1 MSSDETYLESFIE
14 SISTL
19 PSEIRRNLVHIK
31 SLDKSYKSI
40 VDELREREE
49 DYLHR
54 AQEIIT
60 RLPVRSAEDHHAD
73 GGGKRQKL
81 AASATEDGA
90 SPLPIR
96 TDDDGTTTDDQPTR
110 PPPSSPPP
118 LTRGT
123 DDDAPSSTAH
133 YPVEPRYGV
142 PVPLPHDPASTALV
156 VPTTEELR
164 AMVRDRAALVAIAGL
179 RRDAR
184 LYSEEKIAVADQ
196 TFQVVDEAV
205 RSLEVDLEKFEA
217 YLKTSGCFETTTGA
231 QPDDLA
237 AIQVTPNS
245 PDWILAKVISHDNT
259 DTGMYKLS
267 DEDIE
272 SNKTF
277 TLPESQVVILGG
289 VDRLS
294 KSDIIYAVYPDTTSF
309 YQATVVQ
316 APRKVT
322 VGESFVMVNFKDDG
336 DENGITHDKAVLM
349 KHIMRAPY
357 GAIQ

>member
-19 PSEIRRNLVHIK
+19 PSEIRRNLGHIK

-60 RLPVRSAEDHHAD
+60 RLPVQSAEPVT
-73 GGGKRQKL
+73 KRQKVVRTRDSSGEKK
-81 AASATEDGA
+81 AEGA
-90 SPLPIR
+90 GETSECCNDENQER
-96 TDDDGTTTDDQPTR
+96 EEVVDDDSDCGWMGKPKH
-110 PPPSSPPP
+110 
-118 LTRGT
+118 GI
-123 DDDAPSSTAH
+123 
-133 YPVEPRYGV
+133 PVTVQSGETV
-142 PVPLPHDPASTALV
+142 LV

-164 AMVRDRAALVAIAGL
+164 AKIQDTAALVGIAKL
-179 RRDAR
+179 RRDAKQ
-184 LYSEEKIAVADQ
+184 YAEEKVAVADQ
-196 TFQVVDEAV
+196 TFAIVDAAV
-205 RSLEVDLEKFEA
+205 KMLEVDIEKFEGF
-217 YLKTSGCFETTTGA
+217 LKSSGCFEISTGA

-245 PDWILAKVISHDNT
+245 PDWILAKVISHDT
-259 DTGMYKLS
+259 KTGMYKLS

-272 SNKTF
+272 NNKTF

-289 VDRLS
+289 VDRLA
-294 KSDIIYAVYPDTTSF
+294 KGDIIYAVYPDTTSF

-316 APRKVT
+316 APRKVSA
-322 VGESFVMVNFKDDG
+322 GESFVMVNFKDDG

-349 KHIMRAPY
+349 KHIMRVPY

>member
-1 MSSDETYLESFIE
+1 MSRDETYLESFIE

-19 PSEIRRNLVHIK
+19 PSEIRRNLGHIK

-60 RLPVRSAEDHHAD
+60 RLPVQSAEPVNKRRKVVTRDSSEGEKAEGAGETPEGCD
-73 GGGKRQKL
+73 NENQEREVVDEDSDSGWMGKPKH
-81 AASATEDGA
+81 G
-90 SPLPIR
+90 I
-96 TDDDGTTTDDQPTR
+96 
-110 PPPSSPPP
+110 
-118 LTRGT
+118 
-123 DDDAPSSTAH
+123 
-133 YPVEPRYGV
+133 PVNVQSGETV
-142 PVPLPHDPASTALV
+142 LV

-164 AMVRDRAALVAIAGL
+164 AKIQDTAALVGIAKL
-179 RRDAR
+179 RRDAKQ
-184 LYSEEKIAVADQ
+184 YAEEKVAVADQ
-196 TFQVVDEAV
+196 TFAIVDAAV
-205 RSLEVDLEKFEA
+205 KMLEVDIEKFEGF
-217 YLKTSGCFETTTGA
+217 LKSSGCFEISTGA

-245 PDWILAKVISHDNT
+245 PDWILAKVISHDT
-259 DTGMYKLS
+259 KTGMYKLS

-289 VDRLS
+289 VDRLA
-294 KSDIIYAVYPDTTSF
+294 KGDIIYAVYPDTTSF

-316 APRKVT
+316 APRKVSA
-322 VGESFVMVNFKDDG
+322 GESFVMVNFKDDG

-349 KHIMRAPY
+349 KHIMRVPY